1 MRLDFYRS
9 GRFALMFPLIA
20 YRAFLLEGLTSKRKD
35 ERMLQAKQGDTVKVH
50 YTGRLSDG
58 MVFDTSL
65 DREPLQ
71 FTMGQDQIIPGF
83 EQAVVG
89 MSPGESKTVE
99 IPADQAYGPY
109 DEEMILVVDRNQ
121 IPEHVKP
128 EVDDELKIR
137 RPDGETFVVTVTAI
151 SESSM
156 TLDANHSLA
165 GKDLI
170 FDIQLIEI
178 V

>member
-20 YRAFLLEGLTSKRKD
+20 YLAFLLEGLTSKRKD
-35 ERMLQAKQGDTVKVH
+35 ERMLRAKQGDTVKVH

-137 RPDGETFVVTVTAI
+137 RPDGETFIVTVTAI

-156 TLDANHSLA
+156 TLDANHPLA
-165 GKDLI
+165 GEDLI

-178 V
+178 G